1 MSRIAYVNGRYL
13 RQRDAAVNIEDRG
26 YQFGDG
32 VYEVMHVSGGRL
44 IDAELHLARLERSL
58 GEISIPMPLTRRALG
73 HVFFEVMRRN
83 RVRDGLIYMQVTR
96 GVARREHAFPRPA
109 PKPALVVTIRR
120 LPPFPRS
127 IEAWATAAITRP
139 DERWQRCDIKS
150 VNLLPNVLAK
160 EAARREGAAE
170 AILIDAAGMV
180 TEGASSSVW
189 VVDQDG
195 RLQTRSLDHAV
206 LPGCT
211 RAALIG
217 LMAEAGIAWQEG
229 AVGKAALAAAREI
242 FVTSASS
249 FVKPVVRLDG
259 KPVGDG
265 RVGPLTE
272 ALFAL
277 FSHHVQGPPR
287 NAPAAPG

>member
-13 RQRDAAVNIEDRG
+13 RQCDATVNIEDRG

-32 VYEVMHVSGGRL
+32 VYEVVHVWGGRL

-58 GEISIPMPLTRRALG
+58 GEITIPMPLARRALAQ
-73 HVFFEVMRRN
+73 VFFEVMRRN
-83 RVRDGLIYMQVTR
+83 RVREGLIYMQVTR

-127 IEAWATAAITRP
+127 VEAWATAAITRP

-160 EAARREGAAE
+160 EAARRQGAAE

-195 RLQTRSLDHAV
+195 RLQTRSLDHVV

-217 LMAEAGIAWQEG
+217 LMAEEGIAWQEG

-272 ALFAL
+272 ALFTL
-277 FSHHVQGPPR
+277 FSHHVRGAAR

>member
-32 VYEVMHVSGGRL
+32 VYEVVHVSAGRL

-58 GEISIPMPLTRRALG
+58 GEIAIPMPLGRRALAQ
-73 HVFFEVMRRN
+73 VFFEVMRRN
-83 RVRDGLIYMQVTR
+83 RVREGLIYMQVTR

-109 PKPALVVTIRR
+109 PKPALVVTARR

-127 IEAWATAAITRP
+127 VEGWAATAITRP

-170 AILIDAAGMV
+170 AILIDTAGMV

-189 VVDQDG
+189 VVDRDG
-195 RLQTRSLDHAV
+195 RLQTRNLDHVV

-217 LMAEAGIAWQEG
+217 LMTERGITWREG
-229 AVGKAALAAAREI
+229 AVSKAELAVAREI

-265 RVGPLTE
+265 RVGPLTRD
-272 ALFAL
+272 LFAL
-277 FSHHVQGPPR
+277 FSHHVQGAAR
-287 NAPAAPG
+287 NAPPAPG